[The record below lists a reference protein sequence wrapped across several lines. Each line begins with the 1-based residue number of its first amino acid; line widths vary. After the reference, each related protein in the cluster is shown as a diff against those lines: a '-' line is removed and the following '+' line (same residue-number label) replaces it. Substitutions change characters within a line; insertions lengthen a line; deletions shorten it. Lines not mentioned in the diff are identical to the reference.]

1 MSAAFRL
8 ALQGLLDQKGLLGP
22 KAHKDP
28 LVPPVLKVQQD
39 PRAQRDHKDRKE
51 HKDRRGRKGLKARRD
66 PRDRQELEWLSRFPR
81 TPLLA
86 IRRSFR
92 TWEYSTPL
100 PASRRSLATRMETT
114 TRLLAPRRCETIPS
128 ASLTTLSA
136 R

>member
-1 MSAAFRL
+1 MSAASRL
-8 ALQGLLDQKGLLGP
+8 DLPGLLDQRGLLGH

-28 LVPPVLKVQQD
+28 LVRPALRVQQD
-39 PRAQRDHKDRKE
+39 PRAQRD

>member
-8 ALQGLLDQKGLLGP
+8 ALPGLLGH
-22 KAHKDP
+22 KARKD
-28 LVPPVLKVQQD
+28 LLGRPVLKVQQD

-51 HKDRRGRKGLKARRD
+51 HKDRRGLKARRD